1 MVSLASDQSW
11 LLNPSIIKQ
20 VHQCRRLIQVEFG
33 VKLHLTEENLVL
45 QLEHFADQSRSA
57 TLPRVWSALKQSVPA
72 LADQVRHCRE
82 STQKTYRGQP
92 VFPESTADTPDSGPR
107 PRTVIYRGRV
117 VTR

>member
-1 MVSLASDQSW
+1 MASLASDQSW

-20 VHQCRRLIQVEFG
+20 VHQCRRLIQLEFG
-33 VKLHLTEENLVL
+33 IKVHLTEEDLVH
-45 QLEHFADQSRSA
+45 QLEHFADQSRST

-72 LADQVRHCRE
+72 LAEQVRHSRE
-82 STQKTYRGQP
+82 STHKMYRGQP
-92 VFPESTADTPDSGPR
+92 VLPEGPAGSPDSAST